1 MDRVAMVGTI
11 NRYRPRSA
19 LGDVAKAHGLEPG
32 KVRDLANR
40 LPHAFWARF
49 EGSDEGKKPTSPFAE
64 LRSTYS
70 SQQYQHV
77 FDDAEAIL
85 KLPRHLSMHPG
96 GVIISPGA
104 MTDLVPVMRSG
115 GKGVIITQL
124 DLESVEALG
133 LVKIDLLGIRGLSV
147 LGDVAEFIQNDRPAQ
162 YPTPLAVL
170 GSIPY
175 EDPATSS
182 RIEKGETIGCFQIE
196 SPGMRATLRE
206 IRAHNENDIMAALAL
221 YRPGPLSGGLKDA
234 FVRRFK
240 GEEAVSHIHP
250 TLAPLL
256 DETFGVILYQEQVL
270 RIANEIAGFN
280 LAEADLL
287 RRAMSHFDPGK
298 RMQELER
305 KFVSEAQ
312 SKSGVPVE
320 TGERIWEM
328 MASFAGYGFP
338 KAHAASYAKVGW
350 RSAWCKEHFP
360 AEFMAAVLANWG
372 GYYSQRV
379 YLSEAR
385 RMGLKVRPPHVNYS
399 LHNFSVQTISDT
411 NERTLFMGLD
421 QVKELTHR
429 TIQRIMQQAPFMN
442 LDDFLTRV
450 DPRVPEAESLTRVG
464 ALEGLGRIP
473 AILRRLQN
481 GGWQQ
486 NQMSLFEWT
495 DTSEEDWTLQ
505 QKVTAQ
511 MEILG
516 ASLDAHPLELV
527 SERIRGASTTLD
539 AVEKVGRR
547 VTVAGV
553 RQTSRRS
560 RTAKGETMLFLTLED
575 LHGTLDVILFPDV
588 YRAARTILDS
598 KAPLL
603 ITGIMEMNTEQGES
617 YLKAE
622 KLIAVH

>member
-1 MDRVAMVGTI
+1 MVGTI

-19 LGDVAKAHGLEPG
+19 LGDVAKAHGLEPAQA
-32 KVRDLANR
+32 RELADR

-49 EGSDEGKKPTSPFAE
+49 EESEEGQIPTSAFAE
-64 LRSTYS
+64 LRSIYS
-70 SQQYQHV
+70 SQQYQRI

-96 GVIISPGA
+96 GVIVSPRA
-104 MTDLVPVMRSG
+104 LTDLVPAMRSG

-124 DLESVEALG
+124 DLDSVEALG
-133 LVKIDLLGIRGLSV
+133 LVKIDLLGIHGLSV
-147 LGDVAEFIQNDRPAQ
+147 LGDVAEFIQYDRPAQ

-170 GSIPY
+170 DSTPS
-175 EDPATSS
+175 EDPATSN
-182 RIEKGETIGCFQIE
+182 RVEKGETIGCFQIE

-206 IRAHNENDIMAALAL
+206 IRARNEDDIMAALAL

-240 GEEAVSHIHP
+240 GEEPVSHIHP

-270 RIANEIAGFN
+270 RIAHEIAGFN

-298 RMQELER
+298 RMQELEK

-312 SKSGVPVE
+312 SKSGVPIE
-320 TGERIWEM
+320 IGERIWEM
-328 MASFAGYGFP
+328 MAAFAGYGFP

-399 LHNFSVQTISDT
+399 LHNFSVQTFSDT
-411 NERTLFMGLD
+411 NERVLFMGLD

-429 TIQRIMQQAPFMN
+429 RTIQRIMQHAPFTS

-450 DPRVPEAESLTRVG
+450 DPRPLA
-464 ALEGLGRIP
+464 AC
-473 AILRRLQN
+473 RR
-481 GGWQQ
+481 
-486 NQMSLFEWT
+486 
-495 DTSEEDWTLQ
+495 
-505 QKVTAQ
+505 
-511 MEILG
+511 
-516 ASLDAHPLELV
+516 
-527 SERIRGASTTLD
+527 
-539 AVEKVGRR
+539 
-547 VTVAGV
+547 
-553 RQTSRRS
+553 
-560 RTAKGETMLFLTLED
+560 ETMPLNTPK
-575 LHGTLDVILFPDV
+575 T
-588 YRAARTILDS
+588 ARKPS
-598 KAPLL
+598 K
-603 ITGIMEMNTEQGES
+603 TT
-617 YLKAE
+617 
-622 KLIAVH
+622 